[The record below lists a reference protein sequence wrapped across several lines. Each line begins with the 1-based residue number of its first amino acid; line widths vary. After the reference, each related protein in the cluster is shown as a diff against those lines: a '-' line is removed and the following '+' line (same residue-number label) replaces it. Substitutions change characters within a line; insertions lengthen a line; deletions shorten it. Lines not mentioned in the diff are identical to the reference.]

1 MIKTKLTYDEQT
13 LIDFFTFHL
22 KRKDKIRW
30 IYYSITLMFFI
41 LGIVVFVVLKRNLL
55 GLLIFVSCVIMFLSF
70 PSRAKRAAKK
80 TSDSRY
86 KRNPQDIIF
95 YDDRIEQHTDKQI
108 LVYKWDLV
116 KDVHETKKYIYLYIS
131 KQAALIVNKQTINE
145 EDYKNLIELIKN
157 NNKNYYIYTN

>member
-13 LIDFFTFHL
+13 LIDFFAFHL

-30 IYYSITLMFFI
+30 IYYSITLIFFI
-41 LGIVVFVVLKRNLL
+41 LGIIVFVVLKRNLL
-55 GLLIFVSCVIMFLSF
+55 GLLIFISCVIMFLSF

-95 YDDRIEQHTDKQI
+95 YNDKIEQHTDKQI
-108 LVYKWDLV
+108 FVYKWDLV

-131 KQAALIVNKQTINE
+131 KQAALIVNKQMINE
-145 EDYKNLIELIKN
+145 EDYKSLIELIKN
-157 NNKNYYIYTN
+157 NNKNYYIYIN